1 MVSSFC
7 FRPTVAC
14 LRKALVTIPRLSPTL
29 TQAKI
34 VRFCPP
40 GILDNKGAAAAVAGA
55 ESAPAPAPVYVDI
68 TDTLFILECSPDVV
82 AEESREQTEEGNDV
96 NPLMIVESH
105 DEGDFRL
112 RGSGN
117 DDDKGKIIIEL
128 NANIKLNEW
137 YDVGHVIGEIDD
149 GDDDDGL
156 PDEEW
161 LWQAY
166 PWKEGEEGRELNLP
180 PHIATGKITN

>member
-1 MVSSFC
+1 
-7 FRPTVAC
+7 VAC

-29 TQAKI
+29 TKAKI

-40 GILDNKGAAAAVAGA
+40 GVLDNNGAAAAVAA
-55 ESAPAPAPVYVDI
+55 ESATAKVYVDI
-68 TDTLFILECSPDVV
+68 TDTLFILECSADVV
-82 AEESREQTEEGNDV
+82 AEESREQTKEGNDV

-112 RGSGN
+112 SGASSN
-117 DDDKGKIIIEL
+117 DDDDDKAAGNGKISI
-128 NANIKLNEW
+128 NTNIKLNEW

-149 GDDDDGL
+149 GDDDDGI

-180 PHIATGKITN
+180 PHIATGKITHFQKK